1 MILKFLLC
9 NLRDIFPKTKMLIFA
24 NLKPMKKKLLI
35 YLFCFVSFGVF
46 AQAEKKVEWGSPIV
60 SVFPN
65 PATEYITV
73 TNEETVKNIFVFN
86 LVGRKI
92 KTFDVTK
99 GERYEI
105 SDLPNG
111 LYVVQL
117 IGRNNKVM
125 TTQRLTKKS

>member
-1 MILKFLLC
+1 
-9 NLRDIFPKTKMLIFA
+9 
-24 NLKPMKKKLLI
+24 MKKNILACLICLLS
-35 YLFCFVSFGVF
+35 LGAF
-46 AQAEKKVEWGSPIV
+46 AQAEKKLDWNTPIA

-73 TNEETVKNIFVFN
+73 TNDDAVRNIYVFN

-92 KTFDVTK
+92 KTFEVTK

-111 LYVVQL
+111 LYVIQL
-117 IGRNNKVM
+117 IGKTNKVL

>member
-1 MILKFLLC
+1 MKKNILVCLICLLC
-9 NLRDIFPKTKMLIFA
+9 SGA
-24 NLKPMKKKLLI
+24 
-35 YLFCFVSFGVF
+35 F
-46 AQAEKKVEWGSPIV
+46 AQAEKKIDWNAPSA

-73 TNEETVKNIFVFN
+73 TNDDAVRNIYVFN

-105 SDLPNG
+105 GDLPNG

-117 IGRNNKVM
+117 IGKTNKVL

>member
-1 MILKFLLC
+1 
-9 NLRDIFPKTKMLIFA
+9 
-24 NLKPMKKKLLI
+24 MKKKLLI
-35 YLFCFVSFGVF
+35 SLFCLISFGAF
-46 AQAEKKVEWGSPIV
+46 AQAEKKVDWSSSVV

-73 TNEETVKNIFVFN
+73 TNEEVVKNIFVFN

-117 IGRNNKVM
+117 IGRSNKVL

>member
-1 MILKFLLC
+1 
-9 NLRDIFPKTKMLIFA
+9 
-24 NLKPMKKKLLI
+24 MKKNILACLICLLS
-35 YLFCFVSFGVF
+35 LGAS
-46 AQAEKKVEWGSPIV
+46 AQAEKKLDWNTPSA

-73 TNEETVKNIFVFN
+73 TNDDAVRNIYVFN

-99 GERYEI
+99 GDRYEI

-111 LYVVQL
+111 LYVIQL
-117 IGRNNKVM
+117 IGKTNKVL

>member
-1 MILKFLLC
+1 
-9 NLRDIFPKTKMLIFA
+9 
-24 NLKPMKKKLLI
+24 MKKNILACLICLLS
-35 YLFCFVSFGVF
+35 LGAS
-46 AQAEKKVEWGSPIV
+46 AQAEKKLDWNTPSA

-73 TNEETVKNIFVFN
+73 TNDDAVRNIYVFN

-111 LYVVQL
+111 LYVIQL
-117 IGRNNKVM
+117 IGKTNKVL